1 MSEHNYLFEWAVQ
14 CMKMFNGSLRRA
26 SAWRNAWGSTL
37 HYLVHFTF
45 TITDRGPGMRIL
57 TRIGYFALVAL
68 LVACDQQHS
77 APDVDPMLGRECF
90 ESHRASL
97 APGAQYEGID
107 KLTGDTLTIKVMSG
121 VDVVGLECRLKPDGT
136 LGNAVK

>member
-1 MSEHNYLFEWAVQ
+1 
-14 CMKMFNGSLRRA
+14 
-26 SAWRNAWGSTL
+26 
-37 HYLVHFTF
+37 
-45 TITDRGPGMRIL
+45 MRIL
-57 TRIGYFALVAL
+57 ATIGYITLTAL
-68 LVACDQQHS
+68 LFACDQQHIE
-77 APDVDPMLGRECF
+77 ADIDPMLGRDCF

-121 VDVVGLECRLKPDGT
+121 VDVVKLECRLKPDGT